1 MRKLIKSLAAA
12 AVVLMVCTACSRSI
26 DTAKIEGNWVCTT
39 EDGTQLRVTLTD
51 RTFTQ
56 SSGEAIGETLK
67 YERTSDG
74 VNVKAPDGKSLL
86 KLTFSEQ
93 DGTISYTVNG
103 ADGSEHT
110 YTFTREAQCDLTVS
124 IKPHIIAHSGIFRR
138 NAQLFLSGYLKNPL
152 NCAIIYTVYLCTG

>member
-56 SSGEAIGETLK
+56 SSGEATGETLK
-67 YERTSDG
+67 Y
-74 VNVKAPDGKSLL
+74 GKSLL

-110 YTFTREAQCDLTVS
+110 YTFTREAQ
-124 IKPHIIAHSGIFRR
+124 
-138 NAQLFLSGYLKNPL
+138 
-152 NCAIIYTVYLCTG
+152 

>member
-39 EDGTQLRVTLTD
+39 EDGTQIRVIPPN
-51 RTFTQ
+51 RPFTH
-56 SSGEAIGETLK
+56 STGEAPGETLK
-67 YERTSDG
+67 YERSSDG

-93 DGTISYTVNG
+93 DGTISYTLNG

-110 YTFTREAQCDLTVS
+110 YTFTREAQ
-124 IKPHIIAHSGIFRR
+124 
-138 NAQLFLSGYLKNPL
+138 
-152 NCAIIYTVYLCTG
+152 

>member
-1 MRKLIKSLAAA
+1 MILNRRIYMRKLNKSLAAA

-67 YERTSDG
+67 YERAFDG

-110 YTFTREAQCDLTVS
+110 YTFTREAQ
-124 IKPHIIAHSGIFRR
+124 
-138 NAQLFLSGYLKNPL
+138 
-152 NCAIIYTVYLCTG
+152 

>member
-1 MRKLIKSLAAA
+1 MRKLIKS
-12 AVVLMVCTACSRSI
+12 
-26 DTAKIEGNWVCTT
+26 
-39 EDGTQLRVTLTD
+39 TLTD

-56 SSGEAIGETLK
+56 SSGEATGETLK

-93 DGTISYTVNG
+93 DGTISYTLNG

-110 YTFTREAQCDLTVS
+110 YTFTREAQ
-124 IKPHIIAHSGIFRR
+124 
-138 NAQLFLSGYLKNPL
+138 
-152 NCAIIYTVYLCTG
+152 

>member
-56 SSGEAIGETLK
+56 TSGEAIGETIK
-67 YERTSDG
+67 YERAFDG

-110 YTFTREAQCDLTVS
+110 YTFTREAQ
-124 IKPHIIAHSGIFRR
+124 
-138 NAQLFLSGYLKNPL
+138 
-152 NCAIIYTVYLCTG
+152 

>member
-1 MRKLIKSLAAA
+1 MILNRRIYMRKLIKSLAAA

-39 EDGTQLRVTLTD
+39 EDGTQLRV
-51 RTFTQ
+51 
-56 SSGEAIGETLK
+56 EAIGETLK
-67 YERTSDG
+67 YERAFDG

-110 YTFTREAQCDLTVS
+110 YTFTREAQ
-124 IKPHIIAHSGIFRR
+124 
-138 NAQLFLSGYLKNPL
+138 
-152 NCAIIYTVYLCTG
+152 